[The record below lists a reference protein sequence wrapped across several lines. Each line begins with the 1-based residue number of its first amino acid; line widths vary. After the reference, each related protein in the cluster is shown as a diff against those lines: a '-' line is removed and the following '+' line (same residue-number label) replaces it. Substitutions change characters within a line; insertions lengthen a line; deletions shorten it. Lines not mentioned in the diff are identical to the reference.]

1 MKSFEIFNSINKCR
15 SCSSKQITKI
25 FSLGHQCF
33 GGIFPSSKKQKIPT
47 GPLELIKCKK
57 CQLIQLKHNFNR
69 GKMFGINYGYESGIN
84 KSMKNHL
91 KNVVRHSS
99 KIISLKKVKVVIFL
113 DVYEEYGKENDRKPP
128 FHYK

>member
-1 MKSFEIFNSINKCR
+1 MCSQCKLVQLSHDYDNNYIYGYDYGYQSNINSI
-15 SCSSKQITKI
+15 
-25 FSLGHQCF
+25 
-33 GGIFPSSKKQKIPT
+33 
-47 GPLELIKCKK
+47 
-57 CQLIQLKHNFNR
+57 
-69 GKMFGINYGYESGIN
+69 
-84 KSMKNHL
+84 MKNHL